1 MTSLARLATRRPWRV
16 LLAFLA
22 LAAIGL
28 GLSGTVSARLSNGLS
43 DYDDPASASAQAR
56 VAVQRATGIDV
67 EEGYTLLVRLSS
79 PATVSSPPPAIVT
92 EAVRVLSRRPEVVR
106 IVDAWSQD
114 LPELIAGNR
123 SSTIVVASLRPL
135 NEVSAVHALQ
145 ATIDADPL
153 LSGHVLLGG
162 STALDAQGND
172 QSLRDLSFAETIAIP
187 ILLVLLLLIFGS
199 VVAGLLPLV
208 GALVSIGLTTLGLLL
223 ASLVADVSVYSLNLV
238 YALGIGLSIDFS
250 LLIVSRYREEVASGG
265 PGAAALARTLTT
277 AGRTVLFSA
286 ATVTAALGCL
296 LLFPIPAISS
306 MGLAGMMVAVASA
319 VSAVVALPALLALL
333 GTRIDALSV
342 RRRGGS
348 TAVNASGWWAR
359 LARGVMG
366 HPAPI
371 ALVVALVLIAAAT
384 PVLGVQFTG
393 YSTKGLPAGLPAVQ
407 VENIVAAGYADV
419 SDSPLQVIVR
429 AGPSAGS
436 AVDAYATAVARV
448 PGVAAV
454 EQPSMISAGLWE
466 INGTLRGATL
476 SSTALDAVSAVNRI
490 PTSLTVWATGYTA
503 NYLDFR
509 ASLGSHLPGAAVLL
523 ALTTLLILFVM
534 TGSVVLPVLALLMN
548 MLTLGATLG
557 LLVVVFQ
564 KGFLSGV
571 MGFSPNGIDLMT
583 PVLAGAL
590 AFGLSTDYGV
600 FLLSRIREGYR
611 NGLSTREAVALGLQ
625 RVGRVVT
632 SAAILFCVAVGALVL
647 CQTVVLKEIGL
658 AAALAVLIDSSVVR
672 ALLVPSLMAMLGR
685 WNWWAPH
692 PLAILHRR
700 LGLRRLEAGE
710 ETAG

>member
-199 VVAGLLPLV
+199 VVAGLLPLF

-250 LLIVSRYREEVASGG
+250 LLIVSRYREEM
-265 PGAAALARTLTT
+265 AAAA
-277 AGRTVLFSA
+277 
-286 ATVTAALGCL
+286 
-296 LLFPIPAISS
+296 
-306 MGLAGMMVAVASA
+306 
-319 VSAVVALPALLALL
+319 
-333 GTRIDALSV
+333 
-342 RRRGGS
+342 
-348 TAVNASGWWAR
+348 
-359 LARGVMG
+359 
-366 HPAPI
+366 PAPRR
-371 ALVVALVLIAAAT
+371 
-384 PVLGVQFTG
+384 
-393 YSTKGLPAGLPAVQ
+393 
-407 VENIVAAGYADV
+407 
-419 SDSPLQVIVR
+419 SP
-429 AGPSAGS
+429 
-436 AVDAYATAVARV
+436 
-448 PGVAAV
+448 
-454 EQPSMISAGLWE
+454 
-466 INGTLRGATL
+466 
-476 SSTALDAVSAVNRI
+476 
-490 PTSLTVWATGYTA
+490 
-503 NYLDFR
+503 
-509 ASLGSHLPGAAVLL
+509 
-523 ALTTLLILFVM
+523 
-534 TGSVVLPVLALLMN
+534 
-548 MLTLGATLG
+548 
-557 LLVVVFQ
+557 
-564 KGFLSGV
+564 
-571 MGFSPNGIDLMT
+571 
-583 PVLAGAL
+583 
-590 AFGLSTDYGV
+590 
-600 FLLSRIREGYR
+600 
-611 NGLSTREAVALGLQ
+611 
-625 RVGRVVT
+625 GR
-632 SAAILFCVAVGALVL
+632 
-647 CQTVVLKEIGL
+647 
-658 AAALAVLIDSSVVR
+658 
-672 ALLVPSLMAMLGR
+672 
-685 WNWWAPH
+685 
-692 PLAILHRR
+692 
-700 LGLRRLEAGE
+700 
-710 ETAG
+710 